1 MNGSRKRIGVLFACL
16 GNVCRS
22 PMAEA
27 VFIHEVTQ
35 RHLENKF
42 LIDSC
47 GTASKGFQFG
57 RKPDS
62 RTLSVCKNNNININ
76 HCSRRIITEDF
87 YRYDYIFGM
96 DSKNFENLMKLA
108 PENARAKIQLFS
120 EYDPEHETE
129 IIDPFF
135 SKGIDSFNHT
145 FEQVTRCS
153 LGFLDY
159 LGLTNN

>member
-1 MNGSRKRIGVLFACL
+1 MDKTLNNNNNNNNNNMKVNKSVNKMNGSRKRIGVLFACL

-76 HCSRRIITEDF
+76 HCSRRV
-87 YRYDYIFGM
+87 
-96 DSKNFENLMKLA
+96 S
-108 PENARAKIQLFS
+108 LFS
-120 EYDPEHETE
+120 FS
-129 IIDPFF
+129 FF
-135 SKGIDSFNHT
+135 YYYYITNSSSKKKKKIHIYILNHN
-145 FEQVTRCS
+145 FKQI
-153 LGFLDY
+153 Y
-159 LGLTNN
+159 IYY

>member
-1 MNGSRKRIGVLFACL
+1 MKVNKSVNKMNGSRKRIGVLFACL

-76 HCSRRIITEDF
+76 HCSRRV
-87 YRYDYIFGM
+87 
-96 DSKNFENLMKLA
+96 S
-108 PENARAKIQLFS
+108 LFS
-120 EYDPEHETE
+120 FS
-129 IIDPFF
+129 FF
-135 SKGIDSFNHT
+135 FFFFFIKIYFFFFFFNSSSKKKKKYI
-145 FEQVTRCS
+145 
-153 LGFLDY
+153 Y
-159 LGLTNN
+159 IY